1 MSNVFIAKNAFA
13 FKRKK
18 SGRGKRNSMIG
29 ESRQPRIV
37 SIGRQQK
44 SLLDYRESGDYVPYR
59 RQTPAFYAEAKQ
71 MFTDNEIILLA
82 IWLVV
87 SPSAALAYLIWI
99 KYEHLRLLALL
110 LFAIGIIHAFYQW
123 QGFYSFVRNLAG
135 I

>member
-1 MSNVFIAKNAFA
+1 
-13 FKRKK
+13 
-18 SGRGKRNSMIG
+18 MIG

-44 SLLDYRESGDYVPYR
+44 SLIDYREAGEYVPYK

-71 MFTDNEIILLA
+71 LFTDNEIILLA

-110 LFAIGIIHAFYQW
+110 LFAVGIIHAIYQW
-123 QGFYSFVRNLAG
+123 QGFYSFARNLIG